1 MANRG
6 KNIILSEEDIE
17 AINSKASRGAHR
29 LMMDMSSVRS
39 AAHKN
44 KKAYNRKK
52 KHKGNNWD

>member
-6 KNIILSEEDIE
+6 KHILLSKEDIE
-17 AINSKASRGAHR
+17 DINLKAARGAHR
-29 LMMDMSSVRS
+29 LMMDISSVRS

-52 KHKGNNWD
+52 KHKGNGEW